1 MSTQDKGDKDWD
13 DIFRKSLDQPDIPFD
28 PGAWTAMEKK
38 LDQRQA
44 TRNTYRKGFFGM
56 LLLLL
61 LCTTTWY
68 VWPEKTGQT
77 ENKEGSLVNTKETNA
92 HARVANKQTEVSKN
106 AAVEE
111 ASAKQEPGAT
121 RMKGSE
127 SAVVEEAENFSQLRT
142 RESLPSVNNE
152 PNKEAGRMKEKAFG
166 QALEKNEKKHVG
178 AEGTT
183 ENEADR
189 STLPSGNQDRRA
201 GKRKLSTGIANRQPL
216 SKPNTKAGKRAA
228 RIPYEKKSSSET
240 VIAKSFGEKKAFP
253 VLSVP
258 DEGAESGV
266 RKAEHLP
273 TRVNEK
279 PDGPEAG
286 SSDSFQPD
294 RALAKEETA
303 LLAIRMSEVIDSSS
317 EGNLEQLPARH
328 PGIRVVKDEVIDTS
342 LAKRRNL
349 PEPGKWSINLMV
361 APDLSTVGFNGFTR
375 PGMSQGL
382 TLEYQLFRRLS
393 LQVGVLYS
401 SKIYFA
407 GPDDYQPA
415 KPWAYGKPDR
425 IDGKCHVLD
434 LPINLRYRLVDLE
447 KNAFYVGAGISSY
460 LMQSEKYDYIYNGY
474 HPVSWSAP
482 ERNRHWLGVVN
493 LSLVYERQISGRFS
507 LLVEPYLKTPLAGVG
522 AGKVKLATTGA
533 FLILKYRL

>member
-38 LDQRQA
+38 LDQLQA
-44 TRNTYRKGFFGM
+44 TRNAYRKGFFGM
-56 LLLLL
+56 LALLL

-77 ENKEGSLVNTKETNA
+77 ENKKGNLVNARGTNA
-92 HARVANKQTEVSKN
+92 HTSLADKQTEANKN
-106 AAVEE
+106 AAVKE
-111 ASAKQEPGAT
+111 AGGKPEAGET
-121 RMKGSE
+121 RTKGSE
-127 SAVVEEAENFSQLRT
+127 SAMVEEAENAGQLGT
-142 RESLPSVNNE
+142 RESLPSVHNE
-152 PNKEAGRMKEKAFG
+152 PNKEAGRLKEKASG
-166 QALEKNEKKHVG
+166 QAFEKNETKPVG

-189 STLPSGNQDRRA
+189 STLAFGNPDRRA
-201 GKRKLSTGIANRQPL
+201 SKRELSTGIANGQRL
-216 SKPNTKAGKRAA
+216 SKQNTKAGKRAA

-240 VIAKSFGEKKAFP
+240 VIAQSFGQKKASP

-266 RKAEHLP
+266 RKAEQPL
-273 TRVNEK
+273 TRVNETPK
-279 PDGPEAG
+279 GTDASGVN
-286 SSDSFQPD
+286 SFQPAG
-294 RALAKEETA
+294 ALAKEETA
-303 LLAIRMSEVIDSSS
+303 LLAIRIPEGVDSSS

-328 PGIRVVKDEVIDTS
+328 PGIRVVKADVIDTA
-342 LAKRRNL
+342 LAKRRIL

-361 APDLSTVGFNGFTR
+361 APDLSTVGFNGFTK

-393 LQVGVLYS
+393 LQVGALYS

-415 KPWAYGKPDR
+415 KPWMYGKPDR
-425 IDGKCHVLD
+425 IDGRCNVLD

-447 KNAFYVGAGISSY
+447 KNAFYLGAGISSY

-493 LSLVYERQISGRFS
+493 LSLGYERQIGRRFS

>member
-38 LDQRQA
+38 LDELQA
-44 TRNTYRKGFFGM
+44 TRNAYRKGFFGM
-56 LLLLL
+56 LVLLL

-68 VWPEKTGQT
+68 IWPEKTGQT
-77 ENKEGSLVNTKETNA
+77 ENEKGTLVN
-92 HARVANKQTEVSKN
+92 ARQTHPHRSAADKQTEADKKV
-106 AAVEE
+106 VIEE
-111 ASAKQEPGAT
+111 AVGKPEAGAD
-121 RMKGSE
+121 RRKENE
-127 SAVVEEAENFSQLRT
+127 STVVEEAGNSGELRT

-152 PNKEAGRMKEKAFG
+152 PLEEAGRIKEKAFS
-166 QALEKNEKKHVG
+166 QALEKKEKKPVVTD
-178 AEGTT
+178 GTT

-189 STLPSGNQDRRA
+189 SILPLGNQDRSA
-201 GKRKLSTGIANRQPL
+201 GKRERSTGIANGQRL
-216 SKPNTKAGKRAA
+216 SKQNTEAGKREA
-228 RIPYEKKSSSET
+228 RIPYEKKSSPET
-240 VIAKSFGEKKAFP
+240 TAVKSFGKKKATP
-253 VLSVP
+253 VLNVP
-258 DEGAESGV
+258 EEGAESGV
-266 RKAEHLP
+266 RKREDPL
-273 TRVNEK
+273 TRLNETPK
-279 PDGPEAG
+279 NTDAG
-286 SSDSFQPD
+286 AVDSFQPA
-294 RALAKEETA
+294 RAFEKEEIA
-303 LLAIRMSEVIDSSS
+303 LLAIRMPEGVDSSS
-317 EGNLEQLPARH
+317 EGSLGPLPARH
-328 PGIRVVKDEVIDTS
+328 PGIRVIKAEAIDTA

-361 APDLSTVGFNGFTR
+361 APDLSTVGFSGFTR

-393 LQVGVLYS
+393 LQVGALYS

-415 KPWAYGKPDR
+415 KPWMYGKPDR
-425 IDGKCHVLD
+425 IDGKCNVLD

-447 KNAFYVGAGISSY
+447 KNAFYLGAGISSY
-460 LMQSEKYDYIYNGY
+460 LMQSENYDYIYNGY

-493 LSLVYERQISGRFS
+493 LSLGYERQIGRRFS